1 MNGVT
6 FGSIY
11 LAFNP
16 NATAPN
22 EAFEAVDALRAFAQT
37 CVPQDAAPD
46 GGEEDERESQHE

>member
-1 MNGVT
+1 MNGVA

-46 GGEEDERESQHE
+46 GGEEDERESQNE